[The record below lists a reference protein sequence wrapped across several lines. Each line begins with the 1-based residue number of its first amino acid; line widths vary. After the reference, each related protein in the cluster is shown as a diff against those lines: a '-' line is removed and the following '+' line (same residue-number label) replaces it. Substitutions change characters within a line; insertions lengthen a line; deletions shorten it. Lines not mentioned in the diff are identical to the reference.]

1 MSRDVQERSQHGTG
15 HGLPAIRCC
24 PGTFISLPGTT
35 SLTERNNEGL
45 SDAHFM
51 ITPKQ
56 ASFIVHA

>member
-15 HGLPAIRCC
+15 HGLPVIRCC
-24 PGTFISLPGTT
+24 PGKFISLPGTT